1 MSLKEFALKLYDLGF
16 NVIPVD
22 KSKRPLTETWSPN
35 KRVDRRELE
44 EKLDKTTG
52 VAIVAGPENPWK
64 PTSYLIIVDVDK
76 PSVLEKTPVLKEL
89 ITKTV
94 SWFTGVRCPKCEN
107 KHVESIELG
116 KKFKCP
122 KCELEFT
129 INEARRGFGALFTVD
144 YDTYEKHLKSTM
156 RFGDVEILANNYQ
169 LIPPSIHTTGVRYEW
184 LKGFDFNAPNY
195 GVYALTPVEL
205 ETILKEIKAR
215 QEPKPRQV
223 DAILKEIEELRQE
236 AKTKE
241 STAEQETKPKKLREF
256 SDSDLLK
263 LKELLKEAYKPGNRQ
278 TLILYMSG
286 WLAKAGISPASAA
299 KLVKMLYDETNDE
312 DSLKMRLGAIVYSY
326 KKAGIDVDAYANE
339 IKQITGV
346 EPYGLEKQIS
356 EAEVKGKSGVQEILE
371 NVVGEDRALAII
383 KEIEDVLGASSPF
396 RDSIIELLDYEKQ
409 LYAVANLRTL
419 VIARA
424 RLVEENGRTRL
435 IYKEKVAVA
444 APVKI
449 VVYDSPLG
457 GIRKYEMV
465 FEGKTLQKPLAI
477 GPASIEEIA
486 DRLKAEGLVYH
497 SKLIEDVLSA
507 IANGAIRKG
516 KAETR
521 TEIEKP
527 GFYYVNEKI
536 TAVKYE
542 IANVSAN
549 ELKEALTLL
558 NELAEW
564 YNHVIE
570 KFSMVIKWGI
580 VAPFSYIYKQ
590 RGRWIPWLYLYG
602 SSHTGKTTLGEI
614 VLSIWG
620 LGVSN
625 IKSGSSIDTV
635 ARLGGV
641 LSQSTFPVLVNE
653 PGNAINK
660 EDVVEMMKSAIE
672 SPIARGRYVKGSYT
686 EIPSLAP
693 LILTSNKVL
702 PKDDALLRRLIVL
715 HFSFGE
721 QIPQNKAS
729 EFQKDVKPKLIKLKA
744 IGQFIARKVVENPSL
759 LNADWRETAKNLLA
773 MAYKEAGLEPPK
785 WIELEAESKTLEEL
799 SEEVKEIVRERMLQR
814 INNEYNRFVGRV
826 VVDAGN
832 TINSLE
838 RTQADFKTRVQ
849 TVLSNNLIPW
859 AMVKEK
865 KVHINTGVLDELKD
879 LPITSL
885 KALAELLGWEHKD
898 ISLRM
903 KKKVTKRSVAIVDLE
918 DFIEFLALENKDG

>member
-1 MSLKEFALKLYDLGF
+1 MMSLKEFALKLYDLGF
-16 NVIPVD
+16 NVVPVD

-35 KRVDRRELE
+35 KRVDRAEL
-44 EKLDKTTG
+44 EKLDNADG

-64 PTSYLIIVDVDK
+64 PVSYLIIVDVDK
-76 PSVLEKTPVLKEL
+76 PSVLEKTPTLKEL

-94 SWFTGVRCPKCEN
+94 SWYTGVRCPKCEN
-107 KHVESIELG
+107 KHVEVIEQG
-116 KKFKCP
+116 KRFKCP
-122 KCELEFT
+122 KCGLEFAVE
-129 INEARRGFGALFTVD
+129 NAKRGLGALFTVD
-144 YDTYEKHLKSTM
+144 YDAFEKHLKSTI
-156 RFGDVEILANNYQ
+156 RFGDVEILAKNYQ
-169 LIPPSIHTTGVRYEW
+169 LIPPSLHPSGVRYEW
-184 LKGFDFNAPNY
+184 LKSFDFDAPNY

-205 ETILKEIKAR
+205 EAILKEIKAR
-215 QEPKPRQV
+215 QETKPRQV

-236 AKTKE
+236 AK
-241 STAEQETKPKKLREF
+241 PKKLREL

-278 TLILYMSG
+278 MIVLYMSG
-286 WLAKAGISPASAA
+286 WMAKAGISPVSTA
-299 KLVKMLYDETNDE
+299 KLVKMLHDETNDE
-312 DSLKMRLGAIVYSY
+312 DSLKMRLGAVVYSY

-339 IKQITGV
+339 IKQITDV
-346 EPYGLEKQIS
+346 EPYGLGKEFS
-356 EAEVKGKSGVQEILE
+356 EEEVKGKSGLQEILE
-371 NVVGEDRALAII
+371 GVVGEDRALAII

-409 LYAVANLRTL
+409 LYAVANLRAL
-419 VIARA
+419 IIARA
-424 RLVEENGRTRL
+424 RLVEENGRARL
-435 IYKEKVAVA
+435 IYKEKIAVV

-549 ELKEALTLL
+549 ELRDALTPL
-558 NELAEW
+558 NELAEKW
-564 YNHVIE
+564 YNHVVE
-570 KFSMVIKWGI
+570 KFSMVVKWGI
-580 VAPFSYIYKQ
+580 IAPFSYIYKQ
-590 RGRWIPWLYLYG
+590 KGRWIPWLYLYG

-620 LGVSN
+620 LGASN

-693 LILTSNKVL
+693 LMLTSNKVL

-721 QIPQNKAS
+721 QIPQDKAS
-729 EFQKDVKPKLIKLKA
+729 EFQKEVKPRLTKLKA
-744 IGQFIARKVVENPSL
+744 IGQFIAKKVVENPSL
-759 LNADWRETAKNLLA
+759 LNVDADDWRETAKNLLTI
-773 MAYKEAGLEPPK
+773 AYKEMGLEPPK
-785 WIELEAESKTLEEL
+785 WLELEAESKTLEEL

-814 INNEYNRFVGRV
+814 INNEYNKFVGKV
-826 VVDAGN
+826 VVEAGN
-832 TINSLE
+832 TINSIE

-859 AMVKEK
+859 AMLKENS
-865 KVHINTGVLDELKD
+865 VYINTGVLDELKD

-885 KALAELLGWEHKD
+885 KALAELFGWEYKD
-898 ISLRM
+898 KSFKM
-903 KKKVTKRSVAIVDLE
+903 GKKVIRRSVAIVDLD
-918 DFIEFLALENKDG
+918 DFIEFLALETKEE